1 MKDTGKVTHAIRRR
15 AVFGLA
21 GAVAIAGATTRPA
34 RAAGLA
40 MPQGKVVL
48 SVSGLIKQTN
58 KDGAAELDMAMLE
71 AIGTASFTTS
81 TPWYNAPVTFSG
93 VPLRKL
99 LEFLGATGTTLTVY
113 ALNDYKTDIPIA
125 DTTTFPV
132 LLATKRDGA
141 YMPVRDKGPL
151 FIVYPYD
158 SDPNLK
164 HQIYYSRSAW
174 QVARMVVR

>member
-1 MKDTGKVTHAIRRR
+1 MKYVGKETQSIQRRTL
-15 AVFGLA
+15 FGLA
-21 GAVAIAGATTRPA
+21 GAIAVASTGPA
-34 RAAGLA
+34 RSAGLA

-48 SVSGLIKQTN
+48 SVSGLIKETN
-58 KDGAAELDMAMLE
+58 KDGAAELDMTMLE

-81 TPWYNAPVTFSG
+81 TPWYNSPATFSG
-93 VPLRKL
+93 VPMAKL
-99 LEFLGATGTTLTVY
+99 LDYLGATGTMITAY
-113 ALNDYKTDIPIA
+113 ALNDYKTDIPIE
-125 DTTTFPV
+125 DFRKFPT

-164 HQIYYSRSAW
+164 HQVYYSRSAW

>member
-1 MKDTGKVTHAIRRR
+1 MKDVGKLTHVIPRR
-15 AVFGLA
+15 AVLGLA
-21 GAVAIAGATTRPA
+21 GAVALASGRPA
-34 RAAGLA
+34 RSAALA

-48 SVSGLIKQTN
+48 SVSGLIKETN
-58 KDGAAELDMAMLE
+58 KNGVAELDMTMLE
-71 AIGTASFTTS
+71 AIGTASFVTT
-81 TPWYNAPVTFSG
+81 TPWYNTPMTFAG
-93 VPLRKL
+93 VPMARL
-99 LEFLGATGTTLTVY
+99 LDYLGASGTTITAY
-113 ALNDYKTDIPIA
+113 ALNDYKTDIPIE
-125 DTTTFPV
+125 DFRKFPV

-164 HQIYYSRSAW
+164 HQVYYSRSAW